1 MFLAC
6 HEAKNEDNRSN
17 GATSGR
23 TPRIMGMTPDRQR
36 IKQTKPFMMEHPVS
50 AQK

>member
-1 MFLAC
+1 MRPKMKITDLMVAM
-6 HEAKNEDNRSN
+6 
-17 GATSGR
+17 SGR